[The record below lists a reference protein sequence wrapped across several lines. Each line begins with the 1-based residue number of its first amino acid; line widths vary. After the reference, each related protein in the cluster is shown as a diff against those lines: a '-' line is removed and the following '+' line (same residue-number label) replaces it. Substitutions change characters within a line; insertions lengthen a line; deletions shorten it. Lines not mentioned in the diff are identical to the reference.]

1 MNNRKEDMEIAS
13 HYRHLLRELN
23 EQRQHGILCDVCIIV
38 EGKIFKA
45 HKNVLLGSSRYFKTL
60 YCQVQK
66 TSDQATVTHLDIVT
80 AQGFKAIIDFMY
92 SAHLA
97 LTSRN
102 VIEVMS
108 AASYLQMTDIVQAC
122 HNFIKAALDISIKSD
137 ASDELADYE
146 IGAPSSS
153 STDAL
158 ISAVVAGRSI
168 SPWLARRTSP
178 ANSSGDSAIASC
190 HEGGSSYGKEDQ
202 EPKTDSHDD
211 ISSQSLWTSDMGY
224 GSLRIKEEQISPS
237 HYGGNEL
244 RTVKDSSVQ
253 NTFSEQGIGDGWQPT
268 GRRKNRKNKETVRH
282 ITQQVED
289 DSRASSPVPSFLSAS
304 GWPYNNRDPNA
315 DLTVT
320 EPSSS
325 DSRGERAD
333 LYANADEALLGGE
346 ASYLSQP
353 LTPEKEDALHQ
364 ATAVANLRAALM
376 SKNSLLSLKADMLGD
391 DSSLLFEYLPKG
403 THSLSRPGTNLNRS
417 WGEFDSK
424 VEASSPQLPSSHLSN
439 QSPPGIYHS
448 GEMSPETMIKGE
460 MPPSAQATCNRLFT
474 MWQLD
479 TDTDL
484 SASRS
489 EDICLNSKTLFLDP
503 GLNQR
508 TLCGFCGR
516 VLASPEKLREHI
528 QKHAFSMFLPIDLN
542 DYSRPLITS
551 LADNAQPGQL
561 DRFQC
566 SRCPASF
573 TLKSNMDR
581 HEKTIH
587 CNHKKMQ
594 CSCCL
599 KLFRD
604 KTDLN
609 RHLLSVHS
617 RERSFMCLF
626 CGKGFGTQKNLTTH
640 VKVCY
645 VGPSQAVTEELS
657 EIIEP
662 DEESS

>member
-1 MNNRKEDMEIAS
+1 MNQRAYRRKNTDFQMNNRKEDMEIAS

-211 ISSQSLWTSDMGY
+211 ISSQSLWTSDIGY

-253 NTFSEQGIGDGWQPT
+253 NTFSEQSIGDGWQPT

-289 DSRASSPVPSFLSAS
+289 DSRASSPLPSFLSAS

-315 DLTVT
+315 DLTMT

-403 THSLSRPGTNLNRS
+403 THSLSPLSALTMGLSPGAEFEPTTIRPELNEFTVIRKKFKCPYCSFSAMHQCILKRHMRS
-417 WGEFDSK
+417 HTGERPYPCEICGKKFTRREHMKRHTLVHSKDKKYVCKVCNRVFMSAASVGIKHGSRRHGVCTDCSGRGIPGHLDQNGGEGSPDEMYPGESQYMEDPDDIK
-424 VEASSPQLPSSHLSN
+424 VEGDEELGDDDEIKWKDDVGISQDDVILEDDKEDVDSPQEHEN
-439 QSPPGIYHS
+439 S
-448 GEMSPETMIKGE
+448 GEHDKD
-460 MPPSAQATCNRLFT
+460 FT
-474 MWQLD
+474 WI
-479 TDTDL
+479 
-484 SASRS
+484 S
-489 EDICLNSKTLFLDP
+489 
-503 GLNQR
+503 
-508 TLCGFCGR
+508 
-516 VLASPEKLREHI
+516 
-528 QKHAFSMFLPIDLN
+528 
-542 DYSRPLITS
+542 
-551 LADNAQPGQL
+551 
-561 DRFQC
+561 
-566 SRCPASF
+566 
-573 TLKSNMDR
+573 
-581 HEKTIH
+581 
-587 CNHKKMQ
+587 
-594 CSCCL
+594 
-599 KLFRD
+599 
-604 KTDLN
+604 
-609 RHLLSVHS
+609 
-617 RERSFMCLF
+617 
-626 CGKGFGTQKNLTTH
+626 
-640 VKVCY
+640 
-645 VGPSQAVTEELS
+645 
-657 EIIEP
+657 
-662 DEESS
+662 

>member
-237 HYGGNEL
+237 HYGGNDL
-244 RTVKDSSVQ
+244 RTIKDSSVQ
-253 NTFSEQGIGDGWQPT
+253 NTFSEQGIGESWQPT

-289 DSRASSPVPSFLSAS
+289 DSRASSPMPSFLSAS

-403 THSLSRPGTNLNRS
+403 THSLSLNEFTVIRKKFKCPYCSFSAMHQCILKRHMRSHTGERPYPCEICGKKFTRREHMKRHTLVHSKDKKYVCKVCNRVFMS
-417 WGEFDSK
+417 AASVGIKHGSRRHGVCTDCSGRGIPGHLDQNGGEGSPDEMYPGESQYMEDPDDIK
-424 VEASSPQLPSSHLSN
+424 VEGDEELGDDDEIKWKDDVGISQDDVILEDDKEDVDSPQEHEN
-439 QSPPGIYHS
+439 S
-448 GEMSPETMIKGE
+448 GEHDKD
-460 MPPSAQATCNRLFT
+460 FT
-474 MWQLD
+474 WI
-479 TDTDL
+479 
-484 SASRS
+484 S
-489 EDICLNSKTLFLDP
+489 
-503 GLNQR
+503 
-508 TLCGFCGR
+508 
-516 VLASPEKLREHI
+516 
-528 QKHAFSMFLPIDLN
+528 
-542 DYSRPLITS
+542 
-551 LADNAQPGQL
+551 
-561 DRFQC
+561 
-566 SRCPASF
+566 
-573 TLKSNMDR
+573 
-581 HEKTIH
+581 
-587 CNHKKMQ
+587 
-594 CSCCL
+594 
-599 KLFRD
+599 
-604 KTDLN
+604 
-609 RHLLSVHS
+609 
-617 RERSFMCLF
+617 
-626 CGKGFGTQKNLTTH
+626 
-640 VKVCY
+640 
-645 VGPSQAVTEELS
+645 
-657 EIIEP
+657 
-662 DEESS
+662 

>member
-1 MNNRKEDMEIAS
+1 MSSAVVGETLDLEPSLLLDLWKRKHKDFQMNNRKEDMEIAS

-137 ASDELADYE
+137 ASEDLVDYE
-146 IGAPSSS
+146 LGAPSSS

-202 EPKTDSHDD
+202 EPKTDSHED
-211 ISSQSLWTSDMGY
+211 ISSQSLWASDMGY
-224 GSLRIKEEQISPS
+224 GSLRIKEEQVSPS
-237 HYGGNEL
+237 HYGGGEL
-244 RTVKDSSVQ
+244 HSAKDSAIQ
-253 NTFSEQGIGDGWQPT
+253 TGFSEQGVGDGWQPT

-289 DSRASSPVPSFLSAS
+289 DSRANSPVLPFSPAS
-304 GWPYNNRDPNA
+304 GWPYSSRDPSA
-315 DLTVT
+315 EVTGT

-325 DSRGERAD
+325 DSRGERPD
-333 LYANADEALLGGE
+333 PYSNVEEALLGGE
-346 ASYLSQP
+346 SSYIHQP
-353 LTPEKEDALHQ
+353 LTPEKEDALQ
-364 ATAVANLRAALM
+364 AATVANLRAALM
-376 SKNSLLSLKADMLGD
+376 SKNSLLSLKADMLGE

-403 THSLSRPGTNLNRS
+403 THSLSLNEFTVIRKKFKCPYCSFSAMHQCILKRHMRSHTGERPYPCEICGKKFTRREHMKRHTLVHSKDKKYVCKVCNRVFMS
-417 WGEFDSK
+417 AASVGIKHGSRRHGVCADCSGRGIAGHLDHNGGEGSPDECYPGEGQYMEDPDDIK
-424 VEASSPQLPSSHLSN
+424 VEGDEEMGDDDDIKWKDDVGMSQDDVILDDDKDVDSPQEPDN
-439 QSPPGIYHS
+439 S
-448 GEMSPETMIKGE
+448 GENDKD
-460 MPPSAQATCNRLFT
+460 FT
-474 MWQLD
+474 WI
-479 TDTDL
+479 
-484 SASRS
+484 S
-489 EDICLNSKTLFLDP
+489 
-503 GLNQR
+503 
-508 TLCGFCGR
+508 
-516 VLASPEKLREHI
+516 
-528 QKHAFSMFLPIDLN
+528 
-542 DYSRPLITS
+542 
-551 LADNAQPGQL
+551 
-561 DRFQC
+561 
-566 SRCPASF
+566 
-573 TLKSNMDR
+573 
-581 HEKTIH
+581 
-587 CNHKKMQ
+587 
-594 CSCCL
+594 
-599 KLFRD
+599 
-604 KTDLN
+604 
-609 RHLLSVHS
+609 
-617 RERSFMCLF
+617 
-626 CGKGFGTQKNLTTH
+626 
-640 VKVCY
+640 
-645 VGPSQAVTEELS
+645 
-657 EIIEP
+657 
-662 DEESS
+662 

>member
-137 ASDELADYE
+137 ASDDLGDYE
-146 IGAPSSS
+146 LGAPASS

-190 HEGGSSYGKEDQ
+190 HEGGSTYGKEDP
-202 EPKTDSHDD
+202 EPKADGPEDV
-211 ISSQSLWTSDMGY
+211 SSQSLWAGDVGY
-224 GSLRIKEEQISPS
+224 GSLRIKEEQVSPS
-237 HYGGNEL
+237 HYGGGEL
-244 RTVKDSSVQ
+244 HSAKDSAIQ
-253 NTFSEQGIGDGWQPT
+253 NAFSDQGGGEGWQPT

-289 DSRASSPVPSFLSAS
+289 DSRESSPMPSFLPAS
-304 GWPYNNRDPNA
+304 GWPYSSRDPSA
-315 DLTVT
+315 DVTGT

-325 DSRGERAD
+325 DSRGERPD
-333 LYANADEALLGGE
+333 PYSNPEEALLGGE
-346 ASYLSQP
+346 GSYISQP
-353 LTPEKEDALHQ
+353 LTPEKEDALQ
-364 ATAVANLRAALM
+364 AATVANLRAALM
-376 SKNSLLSLKADMLGD
+376 SKNSLLSLKADMLGE

-403 THSLSRPGTNLNRS
+403 THSLSLNEFTVIRKKFKCPYCSFSAMHQCILKRHMRSHTGERPYPCEICGKKFTRREHMKRHTLVHSKDKKYVCKVCNRVFMS
-417 WGEFDSK
+417 AASVGIKHGSRRHGVCADCSGRGIAGHLEHNGGEGSPEECYPGEGQYMEDPDDIK
-424 VEASSPQLPSSHLSN
+424 VEGDEEMGEDDDIKWKDDVGMAQDDVILDDEKDVDSPQEQDN
-439 QSPPGIYHS
+439 S
-448 GEMSPETMIKGE
+448 GEHDKD
-460 MPPSAQATCNRLFT
+460 FT
-474 MWQLD
+474 WI
-479 TDTDL
+479 
-484 SASRS
+484 S
-489 EDICLNSKTLFLDP
+489 
-503 GLNQR
+503 
-508 TLCGFCGR
+508 
-516 VLASPEKLREHI
+516 
-528 QKHAFSMFLPIDLN
+528 
-542 DYSRPLITS
+542 
-551 LADNAQPGQL
+551 
-561 DRFQC
+561 
-566 SRCPASF
+566 
-573 TLKSNMDR
+573 
-581 HEKTIH
+581 
-587 CNHKKMQ
+587 
-594 CSCCL
+594 
-599 KLFRD
+599 
-604 KTDLN
+604 
-609 RHLLSVHS
+609 
-617 RERSFMCLF
+617 
-626 CGKGFGTQKNLTTH
+626 
-640 VKVCY
+640 
-645 VGPSQAVTEELS
+645 
-657 EIIEP
+657 
-662 DEESS
+662 

>member
-244 RTVKDSSVQ
+244 RTVKDGSVQ
-253 NTFSEQGIGDGWQPT
+253 NTFSEQVIGDGWQPS

-289 DSRASSPVPSFLSAS
+289 DSRASSPMPSFLSAS
-304 GWPYNNRDPNA
+304 GWPFNSRDPNA

-460 MPPSAQATCNRLFT
+460 MPPSAQATCKRLFT

-489 EDICLNSKTLFLDP
+489 EDVCLNTKTLFLDP

-528 QKHAFSMFLPIDLN
+528 QKHAFSMFLPIDLT
-542 DYSRPLITS
+542 DYSRPLISS
-551 LADNAQPGQL
+551 LADNVQPGQL

-645 VGPSQAVTEELS
+645 VGPSQAVAEELS
-657 EIIEP
+657 AIIEP